1 MFASVYFV
9 RLLCFWQN
17 VEECRSSMSQHI
29 QAISSDMQ
37 GNYGDDNDDDKDD
50 EDVSAYSSNFL

>member
-1 MFASVYFV
+1 MFASVFFV
-9 RLLCFWQN
+9 RLPCFWQN

-37 GNYGDDNDDDKDD
+37 GNYDGDEEEEDE
-50 EDVSAYSSNFL
+50 EDV

>member
-1 MFASVYFV
+1 MSASVFFV
-9 RLLCFWQN
+9 RLPCFWQN

-37 GNYGDDNDDDKDD
+37 ENYDDGDGDD
-50 EDVSAYSSNFL
+50 EDDGDDDEDEEDV